1 MNSFSELTGLEEE
14 EFESLRKAVSAAG
27 LSLKQPLSKMSERE
41 LEAIIRNLVEVEGSR
56 ERRAKIVKALKKA
69 LEGAGNPVAW
79 KLNPRVPVPE
89 ISMEERKKG
98 FREVVKGYSLEDA
111 EREASRCLICRN
123 PRCVEACPIRFSVPA
138 FLKMVSE
145 GKVEAAYRLALT
157 FYPFLGVCGRICVRF
172 CEQACIMNEIGGEP
186 PAIALLHRAVADRID
201 KRRVRLSRKPEKGL
215 RVAVI
220 GSGPAG
226 LNAAYHLALKGYS
239 VTVYEALEKVGG
251 MLSNAIPSFRL
262 PLQVFEEELEL
273 VRRLEVGF
281 ETGKRVGGEV
291 SLEEL
296 VQSYDAVFI
305 AVGAHRLR
313 SLNIPGEELEGV
325 LPGLRLLFDAKD
337 GRVRKLEGRVI
348 VVGGGN
354 VAMDSARTAIRLGA
368 EKVTIIYR
376 RSRVEMPA
384 HRDEVEAALKEGVE
398 IIFLATPVEIIGE
411 NGKVKAVKCIRMRLG
426 EPGPDGRRRPIPI
439 PGSEFM
445 VEADYVIEA
454 VGESPDTGWITP
466 ETGIQLTR
474 WETIKVDE
482 ETLMT
487 SREGVF
493 AGGDAVRGPATFI
506 QAAADGKKAA
516 ESIDRYLAGRG

>member
-1 MNSFSELTGLEEE
+1 MNLLSELTGLEEE
-14 EFESLRKAVSAAG
+14 ELESLRKAILAAG
-27 LSLKQPLSKMSERE
+27 LSLEQPLSKIGGRE

-56 ERRAKIVKALKKA
+56 ERRVRIVKALREA
-69 LEGAGNPVAW
+69 LEEAGNPAAW
-79 KLNPRVPVPE
+79 KLSQRVPAPE
-89 ISMEERKKG
+89 ISMEERRG
-98 FREVVKGYSLEDA
+98 SFREVVKGYGLEDA
-111 EREASRCLICRN
+111 EREASRCLTCRN

-138 FLKMVSE
+138 FLKMASE

-157 FYPFLGVCGRICVRF
+157 YYPFLGVCGRICVRF

-186 PAIALLHRAVADRID
+186 PAVALLHRAVADRID

-239 VTVYEALEKVGG
+239 VTVYEALGRVGG
-251 MLSNAIPSFRL
+251 MLSNVIPSFRL
-262 PLQVFEEELEL
+262 PLEVFKEELEL
-273 VRRLEVGF
+273 VRRLGVRF
-281 ETGKRVGGEV
+281 ETGKRVGEEV

-296 VQSYDAVFI
+296 IRNYDAVFI

-313 SLNIPGEELEGV
+313 RLNVPGEELEGV
-325 LPGLRLLFDAKD
+325 LLGLNFLFDVKNR
-337 GRVRKLEGRVI
+337 RVEKLEGRVV
-348 VVGGGN
+348 VVGGGD

-376 RSRVEMPA
+376 RSRAEMPA
-384 HRDEVEAALKEGVE
+384 HRDEVEAALKEGAE

-411 NGKVKAVKCIRMRLG
+411 NGKVKAVKCIRTRLG

-445 VEADYVIEA
+445 IEADYVIEA

-474 WETIKVDE
+474 WGTIRVDE

-493 AGGDAVRGPATFI
+493 AGGDAIRGPATFI

-516 ESIDRYLAGRG
+516 ESIDRYLGGKG